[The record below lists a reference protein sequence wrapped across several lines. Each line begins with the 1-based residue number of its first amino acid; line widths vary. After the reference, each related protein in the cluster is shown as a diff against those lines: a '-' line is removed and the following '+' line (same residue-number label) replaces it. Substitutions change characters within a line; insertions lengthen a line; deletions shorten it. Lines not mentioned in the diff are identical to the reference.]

1 MDNAYS
7 KKASYSLC
15 SIEEAERISKAL
27 GGTVWYHE
35 GAKTYSINT
44 VWHVM
49 TINDWWFCD
58 RDSEAEAIEVA
69 KSYKSAKVVRATCV
83 YLVANSGDPDDDE
96 LISVEHDVIWS
107 R

>member
-1 MDNAYS
+1 MKQAKTID
-7 KKASYSLC
+7 
-15 SIEEAERISKAL
+15 EAKQVSEAF
-27 GGTVWYHE
+27 GGNTWCHE
-35 GAKTYSINT
+35 GGKTYSVNT

-49 TINDWWFCD
+49 TTEDWWLCD
-58 RDSEAEAIEVA
+58 RDSEAEAIEAA
-69 KSYKSAKVVRATCV
+69 KSCKSAKVVRATCV